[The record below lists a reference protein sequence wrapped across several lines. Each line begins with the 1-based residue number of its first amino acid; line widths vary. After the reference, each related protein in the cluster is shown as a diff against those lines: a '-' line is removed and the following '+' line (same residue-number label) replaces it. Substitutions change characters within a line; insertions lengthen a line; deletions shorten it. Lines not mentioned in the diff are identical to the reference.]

1 MRLFCQLLLLPYLAC
16 CIMTLVL
23 FVRNMLP
30 HGMTELFMVSHSAIV
45 VGLLSIVYLRSF
57 KSVAGLFAR
66 LSMAL
71 GIIGIAYGYLGYF
84 YLEVYGLAYFASACI
99 ALGAAGGVLGKKRR
113 LRESV
118 LRTILQ
124 GPWQAYEKGNNSDC
138 DSWSAWGRIP
148 LGKRFL

>member
-1 MRLFCQLLLLPYLAC
+1 
-16 CIMTLVL
+16 MTLVL

-99 ALGAAGGVLGKKRR
+99 ALGAAGMLSRQEAALKRIGA
-113 LRESV
+113 S
-118 LRTILQ
+118 
-124 GPWQAYEKGNNSDC
+124 NNTSR
-138 DSWSAWGRIP
+138 SLAG
-148 LGKRFL
+148 L